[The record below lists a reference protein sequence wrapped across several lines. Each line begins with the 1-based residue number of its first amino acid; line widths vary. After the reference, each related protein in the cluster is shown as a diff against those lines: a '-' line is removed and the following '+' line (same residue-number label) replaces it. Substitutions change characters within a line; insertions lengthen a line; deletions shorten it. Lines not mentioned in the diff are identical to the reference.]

1 MTAVSAGTLLAGKYR
16 LERVIGRGGMGSVW
30 RAEHLGLSA
39 PVAVKVLNL
48 TEIAPTPEALQ
59 RFHREARAA
68 ASVRSPHVV
77 QVLDHG
83 VDETSNAPYIVMELL
98 EGESLAVRLRRVGR
112 ISPEETM
119 LILTHVARALARA
132 HEAGIV
138 HRDLKPDNVFL
149 VQNEEEVVAK
159 VVDFGIAKTQVFGLD
174 AEAATRT
181 GAVMGTAYY
190 MSPEQIS
197 GSRNLDLRTDL
208 WAFAV
213 MACECLTGQRPF
225 VADSIGGLT
234 LVICL
239 EPVRLP
245 SSLAPVPAGFDAWFL
260 RAVNRDPKQRFDSA
274 REAAEALRLALA
286 IPSDGLRLS
295 ISQPPDASGSMPPL
309 ASTITTGVPFSIK
322 TRPLVAPAPTPPK
335 RRTPWLA
342 GGAAVLVAGGVIW
355 LTRGL
360 ANDHSTG
367 APSASPSES
376 RTTVPTQVE
385 LPTSSGTTKTPPAPE
400 ASAAPL
406 APEPASTPVPAPKS
420 GAHPAAKHPAPKPAP
435 ALPTSASP
443 AAPPAA
449 APPAPA
455 PAPAPIE
462 RDVLDDR
469 H

>member
-83 VDETSNAPYIVMELL
+83 VDETLNAPFIVMELL
-98 EGESLAVRLRRVGR
+98 EGESLAQRLKRVGR
-112 ISPEETM
+112 LSPEETM

-159 VVDFGIAKTQVFGLD
+159 VVDFGIAKSQVFGLD
-174 AEAATRT
+174 GEAATRT

-225 VADSIGGLT
+225 MADSIGGLT

-274 REAAEALRLALA
+274 REAAEALRTALA
-286 IPSDGLRLS
+286 IPSDGQRSS
-295 ISQPPDASGSMPPL
+295 ISLPPEASGSMPPL
-309 ASTITTGVPFSIK
+309 ASTVTTGVPFSIK
-322 TRPLVAPAPTPPK
+322 ARALPAPVPAPPK
-335 RRTPWLA
+335 RRMPWLA
-342 GGAAVLVAGGVIW
+342 GGAALLLGVGALW
-355 LTRGL
+355 LTRGI

-367 APSASPSES
+367 APSASPSEA
-376 RTTVPTQVE
+376 RATAPQQAVVP
-385 LPTSSGTTKTPPAPE
+385 PSPAP
-400 ASAAPL
+400 APTPL
-406 APEPASTPVPAPKS
+406 ATQASPAPITPVGPKAPSPSVAALKS
-420 GAHPAAKHPAPKPAP
+420 IAHPAAKRPAAKPAP
-435 ALPTSASP
+435 MPEG
-443 AAPPAA
+443 APPAA
-449 APPAPA
+449 AVPAAPPVAVPPA
-455 PAPAPIE
+455 E